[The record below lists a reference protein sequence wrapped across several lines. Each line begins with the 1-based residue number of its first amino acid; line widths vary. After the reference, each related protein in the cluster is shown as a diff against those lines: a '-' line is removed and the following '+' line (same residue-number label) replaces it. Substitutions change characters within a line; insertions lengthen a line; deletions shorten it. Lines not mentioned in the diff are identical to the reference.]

1 MPPPPFGRLKSVNK
15 ARHVFVAPDMDV
27 LNKKGAEKRSDDMND
42 DTVPDV
48 GMTIGI
54 DGVKIPS
61 NSWGKCLLTAFALA
75 ALCADAE
82 VGLVPCDASLQ
93 KLLSIESNI
102 VSF

>member
-1 MPPPPFGRLKSVNK
+1 
-15 ARHVFVAPDMDV
+15 
-27 LNKKGAEKRSDDMND
+27 MND

-48 GMTIGI
+48 GMMIGI

-75 ALCADAE
+75 ALCADAD
-82 VGLVPCDASLQ
+82 VGLVPCDVSLQ
-93 KLLSIESNI
+93 KLPSIESNI